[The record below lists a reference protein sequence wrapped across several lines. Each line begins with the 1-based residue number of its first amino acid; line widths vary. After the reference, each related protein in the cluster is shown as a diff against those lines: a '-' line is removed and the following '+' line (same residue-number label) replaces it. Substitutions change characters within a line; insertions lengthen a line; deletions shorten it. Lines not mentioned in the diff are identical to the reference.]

1 MTTLATAGSGL
12 LTTVWVTA
20 IIVLSNVVIFIL
32 VPHLAINSE
41 RHHYRSTQQT
51 HMLVKM
57 AFFQVFNTTIAV
69 LAFLLFRWNRP
80 LSPSTCPDAPGPAP
94 PPPEELPSCLGRTSI
109 SSSISGDHISG
120 AEARPPS
127 RSHSP

>member
-1 MTTLATAGSGL
+1 MTALTMAGSGMTVLLSTNRTPIPNPYAYPLGL

-80 LSPSTCPDAPGPAP
+80 LSPSTVTARA
-94 PPPEELPSCLGRTSI
+94 RARAT
-109 SSSISGDHISG
+109 
-120 AEARPPS
+120 ARP
-127 RSHSP
+127 